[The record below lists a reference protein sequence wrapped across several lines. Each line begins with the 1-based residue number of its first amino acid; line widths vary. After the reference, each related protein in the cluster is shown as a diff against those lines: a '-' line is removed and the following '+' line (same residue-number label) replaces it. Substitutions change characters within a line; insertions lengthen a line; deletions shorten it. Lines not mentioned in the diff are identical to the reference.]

1 MTTTHFQSRI
11 VLQILNDHPAV
22 MSAVLLDHF
31 LRGEVLGRM
40 AEKGLLDSPH
50 FGALSPLPTIA
61 VAALI
66 EGCMEVGWL
75 KRAEGFYPALSLTT
89 KGESALDAY
98 GPNRSEVSPD
108 TNYKAYYR
116 WRQTL
121 ARTMR
126 KPPYRI
132 VPNATLNA
140 LALRR
145 PTTLEELL
153 RVPGLGKRRA
163 LRYHLE
169 LIEVGRALA
178 AAELPVDAPET
189 VTV

>member
-1 MTTTHFQSRI
+1 MTTKHFQSRL
-11 VLQILNDHPAV
+11 VLQILNDHPAA

-50 FGALSPLPTIA
+50 FGALSTLPSIA

-75 KRAEGFYPALSLTT
+75 TRAEGFYPALSLTA
-89 KGESALDAY
+89 KGESALDAF
-98 GPNRSEVSPD
+98 GPTRSEVSPD

-116 WRQTL
+116 WRQTI
-121 ARTMR
+121 ARALR

-163 LRYHLE
+163 LRYHLD
-169 LIEVGRALA
+169 LVEVGRALA
-178 AAELPVDAPET
+178 GAEVGSGAAEPVN
-189 VTV
+189 V

>member
-1 MTTTHFQSRI
+1 MTTPFQSRL
-11 VLQILNDHPAV
+11 VLQVLRDHPAA
-22 MSAVLLDHF
+22 MSPVLLDHF

-50 FGALSPLPTIA
+50 FGALSALPGFA

-66 EGCMEVGWL
+66 DGCEQVGWL
-75 KRAEGFYPALSLTT
+75 RRADGFYPGLSLTA
-89 KGESALDAY
+89 KGEDMLDSY
-98 GPNRSEVSPD
+98 GPARSVASPEV
-108 TNYKAYYR
+108 NYKAYYR
-116 WRQTL
+116 WRKGVAQAL
-121 ARTMR
+121 R

-169 LIEVGRALA
+169 LLDVGRSLA
-178 AAELPVDAPET
+178 EAEEPQSVE
-189 VTV
+189 V

>member
-1 MTTTHFQSRI
+1 MTTHFQSRL
-11 VLQILNDHPAV
+11 VLQVLHDHPAA
-22 MSAVLLDHF
+22 MSPVLLDHF

-50 FGALSPLPTIA
+50 FGALATLPGFA

-66 EGCMEVGWL
+66 DGCEQLGWL
-75 KRAEGFYPALSLTT
+75 QRAEGFYPALSLTA
-89 KGESALDAY
+89 KGEAALDAY
-98 GPNRSEVSPD
+98 GPLRTEASPD
-108 TNYKAYYR
+108 ANYKAYYR
-116 WRQTL
+116 WRANV
-121 ARTMR
+121 ARALR

-145 PTTLEELL
+145 PTSLEELL

-169 LIEVGRALA
+169 LVEVGRNLA
-178 AAELPVDAPET
+178 TVDEPEMMD
-189 VTV
+189 V

>member
-1 MTTTHFQSRI
+1 MTTTTPFQSRL
-11 VLQILNDHPAV
+11 VLQVLADHPGA
-22 MSAVLLDHF
+22 MSPVLLDHF

-40 AEKGLLDSPH
+40 ADKGLLESPY
-50 FGALSPLPTIA
+50 FGALSTLPSIA

-66 EGCMEVGWL
+66 DGCQQVGWL
-75 KRAEGFYPALSLTT
+75 SRADGFYPALSLTT
-89 KGESALDAY
+89 KGEEALDSY
-98 GPNRSEVSPD
+98 GPTRSEASPE

-116 WRQTL
+116 WRKGVAQML
-121 ARTMR
+121 R

-178 AAELPVDAPET
+178 EVAKPEPAEA
-189 VTV
+189 

>member
-1 MTTTHFQSRI
+1 MTKSFQSRL
-11 VLQILNDHPAV
+11 VLQVLHDHPAV
-22 MSAVLLDHF
+22 MSPVLLDHF

-50 FGALSPLPTIA
+50 FGSLSTLPSMV

-66 EGCMEVGWL
+66 DGCEQVGWI
-75 KRAEGFYPALSLTT
+75 KRSDGFYPGLALTT
-89 KGESALDAY
+89 KGEDALDAY
-98 GPNRSEVSPD
+98 GPPRTEASPD
-108 TNYKAYYR
+108 THYKAYYR
-116 WRQTL
+116 WRKSVAQRL
-121 ARTMR
+121 R

-132 VPNATLNA
+132 VPNATLNQ

-169 LIEVGRALA
+169 LLEVGRDLA
-178 AAELPVDAPET
+178 GTEEPQSVE
-189 VTV
+189 V

>member
-1 MTTTHFQSRI
+1 MTPQFQSRL
-11 VLQILNDHPAV
+11 VLQTLADHPAM
-22 MSAVLLDHF
+22 MSPVLLDHF

-50 FGALSPLPTIA
+50 FGALSTLPSIA

-66 EGCMEVGWL
+66 DGCTQVGWL
-75 KRAEGFYPALSLTT
+75 KRAEGFYPALSLTS

-98 GPNRSEVSPD
+98 GPARSEASPD

-116 WRQTL
+116 WRQNI
-121 ARTMR
+121 ARALR

-169 LIEVGRALA
+169 LIEVGKALA
-178 AAELPVDAPET
+178 AEERGEPAAADV
-189 VTV
+189 